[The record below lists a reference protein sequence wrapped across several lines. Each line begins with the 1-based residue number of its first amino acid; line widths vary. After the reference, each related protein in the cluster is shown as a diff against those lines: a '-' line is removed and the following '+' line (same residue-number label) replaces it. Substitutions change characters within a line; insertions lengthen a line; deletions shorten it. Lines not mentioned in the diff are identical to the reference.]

1 MPSIRLLGPIEL
13 RIGGQ
18 MAPLSAN
25 DRALLAALS
34 LRVGEPISIES
45 LTDFVWDH
53 GPPAKAAQS
62 IQTYVRRLR
71 QHLGDQITLDDNR
84 GYALRVEPDS
94 IDVICFN
101 QLFET
106 ACDLRRSDIDLC
118 QETATSA
125 LGLWRGTALSGV
137 DSFQA
142 AHARNVLEETR
153 LSTIELLLR
162 CRLDRGDDGAVAAEL
177 RQLVILHPSRAPF
190 WALLMVALYRGGRQH
205 EALQAAQQAE
215 GLLGAQNAVLDL
227 RSLETAI
234 LTQDPGLDESLLLS
248 AHAAAI

>member
-18 MAPLSAN
+18 MASLSAK

-34 LRVGEPISIES
+34 LRVGQPISIAS

-62 IQTYVRRLR
+62 IQSYVRRLR
-71 QHLGDQITLDDNR
+71 QHLGDQITLDDR
-84 GYALRVEPDS
+84 GYALRVAPET
-94 IDVICFN
+94 IDVACFN

-118 QETATSA
+118 EETTACA

-142 AHARNVLEETR
+142 AHARNVLEETH

-162 CRLDRGDDGAVAAEL
+162 CRLDRGDDGAVAADL
-177 RQLVILHPSRAPF
+177 RQLVILHPTRAPF

-205 EALQAAQQAE
+205 EALQAAKQAE
-215 GLLGAQNAVLDL
+215 RQLGAQNAVLDL

-248 AHAAAI
+248 THAAAI